1 LINDRY
7 GSAVAVLFLLILNQS
22 MRLLTAGTDL
32 QLLNQDMLFFTD
44 CNSYFLVS
52 TLVFAK
58 ETSLL
63 LAQAK
68 CMLRRALNSFF
79 LRFN

>member
-1 LINDRY
+1 MGN

-32 QLLNQDMLFFTD
+32 QLLNQDILFFTD

-52 TLVFAK
+52 TLVFK

-63 LAQAK
+63 LAQIK